1 MAKFLPYPKL
11 PPIPKGYAYNPTR
24 LTDQNGTHS
33 QSKTRW
39 VFINYGYGEVAKGK
53 SGKCIAQLQL
63 DRATNR
69 WKSAVYNNIS
79 ARTNQNS
86 YTEDEFSKLAAPL
99 EGDLT
104 ADHVVALITAHKLT
118 SN

>member
-24 LTDQNGTHS
+24 LDQGAESYVGHT
-33 QSKTRW
+33 TRW
-39 VFINYGYGEVAKGK
+39 VFINYGYDKGVTGRA
-53 SGKCIAQLQL
+53 GKCVAQLQL

-69 WKSAVYNNIS
+69 WKAAVYNNIN

-104 ADHVVALITAHKLT
+104 AESVIALITAHKLT
-118 SN
+118 I